1 MFSKFNLSKSIYSF
15 NRVVK
20 YYFEPTKIINKNYSN
35 IKFPKTNNNTKTNNQ
50 INLSSISN
58 ISNVSNDFKMK
69 LEGDETN
76 ADLLDS
82 NYGLRK
88 FINKTYLWTGGAI
101 TSSIGISILGS
112 AMQHLVLA
120 EAAPEVSQINL
131 LANLLNSFEL
141 FLGTGLGLSFC
152 GILGISFLKP
162 KMYTGTI
169 INFKNGKVIPVF
181 YTTNSIPRIISY
193 GSLVSGMGILMIPMF
208 IAFPDAILPAFVA
221 SSSVFGGAVYYGL
234 TRQEEISVWG
244 PTLYSSL
251 TGLAGVSLLGL
262 GSSLLFGQNWFGDSA
277 HFISLYGGI
286 PLFTGLISYDTYKAI
301 ERYKERDADHLGC
314 SVDLYLNFI
323 NLFIRLVEIIAKIQA
338 FTNKNDDK

>member
-1 MFSKFNLSKSIYSF
+1 MFSKFNLSKSILLSS
-15 NRVVK
+15 RIISK

-50 INLSSISN
+50 INPNNLSSISN
-58 ISNVSNDFKMK
+58 VSNVSNCSNDFKMK
-69 LEGDETN
+69 IEGDETN

-112 AMQHLVLA
+112 QIDLV
-120 EAAPEVSQINL
+120 
-131 LANLLNSFEL
+131 ANLFDSFEL

-152 GILGISFLKP
+152 GIFGMSFLKP

-169 INFKNGKVIPVF
+169 INFKNGKVVPVF

-244 PTLYSSL
+244 PTLYSGL

-286 PLFTGLISYDTYKAI
+286 PLFTGLISYDTYQAI
-301 ERYKERDADHLGC
+301 KRYKEGDADHLGC

-323 NLFIRLVEIIAKIQA
+323 NLFIRLVEIIAKNQA